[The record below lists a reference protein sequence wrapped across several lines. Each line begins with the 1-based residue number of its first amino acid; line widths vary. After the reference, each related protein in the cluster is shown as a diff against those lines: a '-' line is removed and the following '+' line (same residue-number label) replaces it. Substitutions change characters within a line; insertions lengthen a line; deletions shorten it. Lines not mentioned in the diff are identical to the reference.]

1 MEKLM
6 AKRWIG
12 VIILVVIAL
21 VSMFGLSKVA
31 TSPQFHADTIETLDD
46 KKLTVMELAGA
57 TALASTAIAA
67 IPYDATTPLAG
78 QIIELSEYLLI
89 IVGIIFFEKM
99 MLTLTGYAT
108 FSFLI
113 PLACVLFAIY
123 LYSRNENLKRFGTK
137 LVAFGL
143 IIFMVVPVS
152 VKITDIIEA
161 TFDSTI
167 MQAIE
172 SSKDIDFSENDE
184 KDEQSEDEGFW
195 SGLVTGAQN
204 AISSIGDG
212 ISNILDKCKN
222 VLNNFID
229 AVAVLLI
236 TSCVIPILVLL
247 FMVWLIKMAFGITV
261 PVNKVFAL
269 PKKNKKDKIEKEEL
283 KQLGE

>member
-1 MEKLM
+1 MENLM
-6 AKRWIG
+6 KKKWIG
-12 VIILVVIAL
+12 VIILMVIAL
-21 VSMFGLSKVA
+21 ISMLGLSKVT
-31 TSPQFHADTIETLDD
+31 TSPDFHAKTIETLDN
-46 KKLTVMELAGA
+46 KKFTVMELAGA

-67 IPYDATTPLAG
+67 LPYDATTPLAS

-113 PLACVLFAIY
+113 PIACVMFAVY
-123 LYSRNENLKRFGTK
+123 LYWKNDMLKALATK
-137 LVAFGL
+137 LLIFGL
-143 IIFMVVPVS
+143 VIFMVVPIS
-152 VKITDIIEA
+152 VKVTDVIET

-167 MQAIE
+167 TQTIE
-172 SSKDIDFSENDE
+172 SSKNLTFEAGKEE
-184 KDEQSEDEGFW
+184 KVEKEDDGFW
-195 SGLVTGAQN
+195 NGLVTGTQN

-236 TSCVIPILVLL
+236 TSCVIPILVLF
-247 FMVWLIKMAFGITV
+247 FMVWIIKMMFGINI
-261 PVNKVFAL
+261 PVNKFRVT
-269 PKKNKKDKIEKEEL
+269 KKKKSEDIKEVEKI
-283 KQLGE
+283 